1 MFFSSKVFDVFCP
14 FRIFNLKKC
23 SSMSNISGII
33 DTLKNLI
40 EVRLELIK
48 REFKKRVT
56 SIITRLAVLVLM
68 GLTAL
73 FILVFASFSLG
84 FYFSDLTR
92 SPALGFLMVA
102 GVYLLLFV
110 VLFFIRNSLK
120 LQANLRNSFIKY
132 VFSGKEKKD
141 HE

>member
-1 MFFSSKVFDVFCP
+1 
-14 FRIFNLKKC
+14 
-23 SSMSNISGII
+23 MSNISDTIE
-33 DTLKNLI
+33 TLKKLL
-40 EVRLELIK
+40 EVRFEMIRK
-48 REFKKRVT
+48 EFKKRVT

-84 FYFSDLTR
+84 FYFSDLTQ
-92 SPALGFLMVA
+92 SPALGFLLVA

-110 VLFFIRNSLK
+110 ILFFIRNSLK
-120 LQANLRNSFIKY
+120 LQANLRNSFINFI
-132 VFSGKEKKD
+132 FSGKEKKD